1 MSAIPRLDRTLV
13 MGIVNVTP
21 DSFSDGGDHPT
32 PETAIAHGL
41 KLLAQGADILDIGGE
56 STRPGAARITVK
68 TEMER
73 VLPVVSALS
82 EAGAAVSIDTMR
94 AEVAEAAVTSGA
106 VLINDVSGGLSD
118 PQMLSA
124 AAELG
129 VGFVVEHWRAP
140 SATMQSQANYADVVA
155 DVRRE
160 LAAQVANA
168 LNAGIAADLLI
179 VDPGLGFSKNSDHN
193 WALLSHLDSFAEIG
207 CPLLIGASRKR
218 FLGELLAEN
227 GNLRPPKERDDATVA
242 MTTLLAERGIWA
254 VRTHSVRAQRDAIAV
269 VGRMAGSHCAAFR

>member
-32 PETAIAHGL
+32 PETASAYGL
-41 KLLAQGADILDIGGE
+41 QLLGQGADMLDVGGE
-56 STRPGAARITVK
+56 STRPGAARITVQ
-68 TEMER
+68 TELER

-82 EAGAAVSIDTMR
+82 EAGAAVSIDTTR
-94 AEVAEAAVTSGA
+94 AEVAVAAVAAGA
-106 VLINDVSGGLSD
+106 VLINDVSGGMAD

-124 AAELG
+124 VAELG
-129 VGFVVEHWRAP
+129 VGFVVQHWRAT
-140 SATMQSQANYADVVA
+140 SATMQAQASYADVVV

-168 LNAGIAADLLI
+168 LNAGIAEDLLI
-179 VDPGLGFSKNSDHN
+179 VDPGLGFSKDSDHN
-193 WALLSHLDSFAEIG
+193 WALLRHLDSFAEIG

-227 GNLRPPKERDDATVA
+227 GTLRPPKERDDATVA
-242 MTTLLAERGIWA
+242 MTTLLAERGIWG